1 MPIYEYRC
9 PKCGLFDQ
17 MQKITEPPLKRC
29 PTCKGKVSKQMS
41 NSAFHLKG
49 GGWYVTDYARKG
61 SRASESGS
69 AGDGGSS
76 GDGKSG
82 DKKADTASS
91 KGEGSATAVA

>member
-9 PKCGLFDQ
+9 PKCGLFDH

-29 PTCKGKVSKQMS
+29 PTCKGKVTKLMS

-49 GGWYVTDYARKG
+49 GGWYITDYARKG
-61 SRASESGS
+61 SSAGESAS

-76 GDGKSG
+76 GDGKAS
-82 DKKADTASS
+82 DKKGDTASS
-91 KGEGSATAVA
+91 KGDSASAVA